1 MPHTLTARKRVK
13 IWSELCGNVQQS
25 KDGASPASLLEQLVT
40 TSVLSK
46 SCQTVTSFDLGMFSS
61 LILITGQSRTY
72 APSRQM
78 LCQKL
83 GIQSVRC

>member
-25 KDGASPASLLEQLVT
+25 KDGASPASLLGQLVT

-61 LILITGQSRTY
+61 FIFIISQSRTY
-72 APSRQM
+72 TPSRQM